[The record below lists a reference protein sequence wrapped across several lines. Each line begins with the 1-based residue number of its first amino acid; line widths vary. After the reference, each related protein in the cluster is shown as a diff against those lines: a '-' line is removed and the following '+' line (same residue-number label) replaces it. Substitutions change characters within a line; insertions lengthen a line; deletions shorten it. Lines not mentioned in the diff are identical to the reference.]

1 MPDPFSVFCQTIS
14 RTVGYL
20 DVLEGLTQGLHRIV
34 NPLNN
39 LLGLEI
45 LPVIACVLKA
55 GVPHEIRG

>member
-1 MPDPFSVFCQTIS
+1 M
-14 RTVGYL
+14 GYL